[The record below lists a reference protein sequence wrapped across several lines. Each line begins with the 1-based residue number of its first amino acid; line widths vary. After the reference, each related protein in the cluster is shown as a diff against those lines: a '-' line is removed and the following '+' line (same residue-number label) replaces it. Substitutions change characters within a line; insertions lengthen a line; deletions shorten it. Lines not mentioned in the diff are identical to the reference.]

1 MHPAE
6 ARLVIKPVFDFLIS
20 TMFGKEPDETE
31 YQLSLLCFQ
40 DFVDDTEPY
49 WVLEKTARVIKTLL
63 NFDNAIG
70 DCPESLKECV
80 LAVVKIVKTSLGREV
95 DKELNKS
102 KTELL
107 QRDISPPNFLALNS
121 WARIDW
127 TRPRPV
133 AQNNF

>member
-40 DFVDDTEPY
+40 DFVNDTEPY
-49 WVLEKTARVIKTLL
+49 WVLEKTTRVIRTLL

-70 DCPESLKECV
+70 DCPESLKDCV
-80 LAVVKIVKTSLGREV
+80 LAVVKDVRASLGREV
-95 DKELNKS
+95 EKELNKS
-102 KTELL
+102 ETEMLR
-107 QRDISPPNFLALNS
+107 RDINPPDFLALNS
-121 WARIDW
+121 WARMDW
-127 TRPRPV
+127 TRPRRM
-133 AQNNF
+133 A